1 MTTSRTEN
9 VSRNIVV
16 PTPRATPRTP
26 RGVEQDGFRP
36 RTRKH
41 KSSSGSISSLRL
53 LALGIDIV
61 AVAVVLTLAGLGRAR
76 LGIFAPALVDF
87 MPGVAAATPVIAVF
101 WAIVIALMG
110 GYERQVFGAGTDEY
124 RRVVNASLLTVAV
137 IGIGCFMLQFELSRG
152 FYVLVLILGPTVLL
166 LGRVALRLALKRAR
180 TRGLLS
186 QKVLIVG
193 SDAHIDE
200 VATVLQRESWLGY
213 HVLGALTPGGHQ
225 EISTTT
231 GVPILGSASEV
242 ATTAHNLNADVVFFA
257 GGAVSSAAQLR
268 QTAWE
273 LEHSSCQVVVAPSLT
288 DVSRERVRV
297 RPVGGLPLLHLEKP
311 RTAAAGRKAKRTFDL
326 IGSFTL
332 LVLLSPVLLVAA
344 IQVWRHDRGPVFFSQ
359 QRIGRDGVTFDC
371 WKFRTMVTDAES
383 RLAQLHDELGLER
396 GIFVKIKGD
405 PRITPPGRW
414 LRRFSLD
421 ELPQLLNVLRG
432 DMSLVGPRPQ
442 VAHEVALYD
451 RVMARRLQVRPGMTG
466 LWQVS
471 GRSDLSLEEAIRLDL
486 YYVDNWSMI
495 QDLNI
500 LLRTFRAVFGSSG
513 AY

>member
-1 MTTSRTEN
+1 L
-9 VSRNIVV
+9 
-16 PTPRATPRTP
+16 
-26 RGVEQDGFRP
+26 
-36 RTRKH
+36 
-41 KSSSGSISSLRL
+41 LRL
-53 LALGIDIV
+53 LTIGLDLL

-76 LGIFAPALVDF
+76 LGIFAPSLVDF
-87 MPGVAAATPVIAVF
+87 MPAVAAATPVIAVF
-101 WAIVIALMG
+101 WVLSIAVLG
-110 GYERQVFGAGTDEY
+110 GYQAQVFGAGTEEY

-137 IGIGCFMLQFELSRG
+137 IGIGCYLLRFDLSRG
-152 FYVLVLILGPTVLL
+152 FYVLVLLLGPSVLL
-166 LGRVALRLALKRAR
+166 LSRIVLRLALRRAR
-180 TRGLLS
+180 ARGMLS

-193 SDAHIDE
+193 SDAHVDE
-200 VATVLQRESWLGY
+200 VAAVLKRESWLGY
-213 HVLGALTPGGHQ
+213 DVVGALTPNGQ
-225 EISTTT
+225 ESVSTIT
-231 GVPILGSASEV
+231 GTPILGNATEV
-242 ATTAHNLNADVVFFA
+242 AAKAHDMNADVVVFA
-257 GGAVSSAAQLR
+257 GGSVASAAHLR

-311 RTAAAGRKAKRTFDL
+311 RTAAAGRQAKRTFDI
-326 IGSFTL
+326 IGSFIL
-332 LVLLSPVLLVAA
+332 LMLLSPVILFTAF
-344 IQVWRHDRGPVFFSQ
+344 QVWRHDRGPVIFKQ

-383 RLAQLHDELGLER
+383 RLAQIQEELGLEQ

-414 LRRFSLD
+414 LRRLSLD
-421 ELPQLLNVLRG
+421 ELPQLMNVLRG

-451 RVMARRLQVRPGMTG
+451 QTMARRLHVRPGMTG

-500 LLRTFRAVFGSSG
+500 LFRTFRAVFGSSG

>member
-1 MTTSRTEN
+1 M
-9 VSRNIVV
+9 
-16 PTPRATPRTP
+16 
-26 RGVEQDGFRP
+26 
-36 RTRKH
+36 
-41 KSSSGSISSLRL
+41 SSLRL
-53 LALGIDIV
+53 LALGIDVV
-61 AVAVVLTLAGLGRAR
+61 AVAVVLTLAGVGRER
-76 LGIFAPALVDF
+76 LGVFAPSLVDF
-87 MPGVAAATPVIAVF
+87 MPAVAAATPVIAVF
-101 WAIVIALMG
+101 WVSAIAVMG
-110 GYERQVFGAGTDEY
+110 GYEAQVFGAGTDEY
-124 RRVVNASLLTVAV
+124 RRVVNAALLTVAV
-137 IGIGCFMLQFELSRG
+137 IGIGCYLLQFDLSRG

-166 LGRVALRLALKRAR
+166 LGRAALRLTLQRAR
-180 TRGLLS
+180 SRGLMS

-193 SDAHIDE
+193 TDAHVDE
-200 VATVLQRESWLGY
+200 VSAVLKRESWLGY
-213 HVLGALTPGGHQ
+213 DVLGALTPAGH
-225 EISTTT
+225 EDVSTPT
-231 GVPILGSASEV
+231 GVPVLGTVSEV
-242 ATTAHNLNADVVFFA
+242 AATAHEVNADVVFFA
-257 GGAVSSAAQLR
+257 GGAVTSAAQLR

-273 LEHSSCQVVVAPSLT
+273 LEHSACQVVVAPSLT

-311 RTAAAGRKAKRTFDL
+311 RTAAAGRKAKRTFD
-326 IGSFTL
+326 IVGSFTL

-344 IQVWRHDRGPVFFSQ
+344 AQVWLHDRGPIFFKQ
-359 QRIGRDGVTFDC
+359 QRIGRGGVTFDC
-371 WKFRTMVTDAES
+371 WKIRTMVTDAEA
-383 RLAQLHDELGLER
+383 RLAQLHEELGVER
-396 GIFVKIKGD
+396 GIFVKFKSD

-414 LRRFSLD
+414 LRRLSLD

-471 GRSDLSLEEAIRLDL
+471 GRADLSLEEAMRLDL

-500 LLRTFRAVFGSSG
+500 LVRTIRAVFGSTG